1 MSAVRSAAGG
11 HLVVRAPNWVGDL
24 VMSTPVLAAALECE
38 HWSRTT
44 LLVRSHLAPVL
55 ADAPFLAR
63 RAPETD
69 GTVATTGSSAEERA
83 LLARLAPDAVL
94 LLGNSFGA
102 AWRAWRARVPIRAG
116 AALSGRRFL
125 LTHSVV
131 PPTIAGRR
139 APIPSAH
146 LMRDVAG
153 LLGILPPDLHP
164 RLGLAREAQA
174 GIARD
179 LAERGLE
186 PGEPYVIACP
196 GAAFGAAKLWPPAHF
211 ARALDGLHGR
221 FGWRAVVAGGPGE
234 GPLIAAVVESCE
246 HDALELTGGES
257 DLARLKA
264 LVRGARLMLV
274 GDSGPRWFAAAFDVP
289 CVSVM
294 GPNFP
299 ELTASSLEL
308 CEVVRRTDLECAPCL
323 RRVCPLGHH
332 RCMTELQP
340 ELVVAAAARVLERA
354 ARSAAPVV
362 EARP

>member
-1 MSAVRSAAGG
+1 MNAERNAARG
-11 HLVVRAPNWVGDL
+11 HLVVRTPNWVGDL
-24 VMSTPVLAAALECE
+24 VMSTPVLAAALGSE
-38 HWSRTT
+38 HWGRTT
-44 LLVRSHLAPVL
+44 LVVRRHLAPVL
-55 ADAPFLAR
+55 ADAPFLAG
-63 RAPETD
+63 AAETE
-69 GTVATTGSSAEERA
+69 GAVETTGSSAEERA

-153 LLGILPPDLHP
+153 LLGVRPSDLHP
-164 RLGLAREAQA
+164 RLGVGHAAQA
-174 GIARD
+174 GTVRA
-179 LAERGLE
+179 LAELGLE

-196 GAAFGAAKLWPPAHF
+196 GAAFGAAKLWPPEHF
-211 ARALDGLHGR
+211 ARALDEIQR
-221 FGWRAVVAGGPGE
+221 REGWRAVVSGGPTE
-234 GPLIAAVVESCE
+234 GPLIAAVAEACR
-246 HDALELTGGES
+246 HDALAWTGVER
-257 DLARLKA
+257 DLAGLKA

-332 RCMTELQP
+332 RCMTGLDP
-340 ELVVAAAARVLERA
+340 DLVVAAAGRVLERA
-354 ARSAAPVV
+354 SRAGPAVV
-362 EARP
+362 EARS